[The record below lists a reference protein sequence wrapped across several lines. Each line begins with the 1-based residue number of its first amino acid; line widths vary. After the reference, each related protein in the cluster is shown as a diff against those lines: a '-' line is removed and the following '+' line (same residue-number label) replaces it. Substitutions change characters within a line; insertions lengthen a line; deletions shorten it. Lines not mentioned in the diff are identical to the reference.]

1 MSDINIPLCKP
12 PDREP
17 RKAQL
22 QVPAGATDCHTHLFG
37 PVETYPYIHHRG
49 YTPPD
54 SSLAEMLHMHAQL
67 GIERVVF
74 TQPSVYG
81 TNNSAILDATRQVP
95 EHARAIVALDM
106 HVSDEQLEQLDS
118 WGVRGVRLNMHTK
131 GGMPIPLDD
140 ITRLADRIKE
150 VGWHMEFLFA
160 GEQLDSIEVLLRA
173 LPVWVSIAHFAFM
186 PVAPGVA
193 YPPFQKL
200 LRLLTEGNVW
210 IKLSA
215 PYRLSSTP
223 LPPYTDLTPM
233 AQALVA
239 ANPERV
245 LWASDWPHPNCY
257 GEVPNDADL
266 LEALGVWV
274 PDTTLRNRIL
284 VDNPQIIYR
293 F

>member
-1 MSDINIPLCKP
+1 
-12 PDREP
+12 
-17 RKAQL
+17 
-22 QVPAGATDCHTHLFG
+22 
-37 PVETYPYIHHRG
+37 
-49 YTPPD
+49 
-54 SSLAEMLHMHAQL
+54 
-67 GIERVVF
+67 
-74 TQPSVYG
+74 
-81 TNNSAILDATRQVP
+81 
-95 EHARAIVALDM
+95 
-106 HVSDEQLEQLDS
+106 
-118 WGVRGVRLNMHTK
+118 
-131 GGMPIPLDD
+131 
-140 ITRLADRIKE
+140 
-150 VGWHMEFLFA
+150 
-160 GEQLDSIEVLLRA
+160 
-173 LPVWVSIAHFAFM
+173 M

-257 GEVPNDADL
+257 GDVPNDADL
-266 LEALGVWV
+266 LDVLAEWIPDAAL
-274 PDTTLRNRIL
+274 RKRIL
-284 VDNPQIIYR
+284 VDNPQILYR